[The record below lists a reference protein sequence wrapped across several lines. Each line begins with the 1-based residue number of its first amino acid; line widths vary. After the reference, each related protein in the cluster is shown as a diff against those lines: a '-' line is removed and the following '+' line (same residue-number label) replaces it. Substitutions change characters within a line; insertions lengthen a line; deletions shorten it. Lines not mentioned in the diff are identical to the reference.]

1 MSEKPRH
8 TRHGSYRGHL
18 IFIALAALPISAASE
33 SEIIDAAKTGN
44 LDKVTMLLRDKPELV
59 KDTDEAGKTALHFAQ
74 NKQIA
79 AVLLQSGAELEC
91 KTKKGATPLFG
102 AVFNKHFDVVG
113 FLVSKGADVNAKGDQ
128 NFTPLHLAAR
138 YADKEIV
145 RLLLDNCSDVNAQAL
160 KGGGT
165 PLSQAVPQGD
175 LEIIKLLW
183 EHGAKIDLGD
193 VYGATPLHVAAFA
206 GKKEIAQFLVEKGAD
221 VNAKDVHGWQPIHR
235 AAFFGRD
242 EIVTLFL
249 SKGVDVNA
257 KDNTGKTPLHVT
269 RTASMARLLLSHGA
283 EVNVTTTKDASLHK
297 TDFDGESVIELFVSL
312 NPDEQLPLETGVT
325 PLHLAAANGN
335 KDLVSVLL
343 DHGADTAAKTKKG
356 KTALDWAIEQGK
368 TDIQKLLEKHGK

>member
-1 MSEKPRH
+1 
-8 TRHGSYRGHL
+8 
-18 IFIALAALPISAASE
+18 
-33 SEIIDAAKTGN
+33 
-44 LDKVTMLLRDKPELV
+44 
-59 KDTDEAGKTALHFAQ
+59 
-74 NKQIA
+74 
-79 AVLLQSGAELEC
+79 
-91 KTKKGATPLFG
+91 
-102 AVFNKHFDVVG
+102 
-113 FLVSKGADVNAKGDQ
+113 
-128 NFTPLHLAAR
+128 
-138 YADKEIV
+138 
-145 RLLLDNCSDVNAQAL
+145 
-160 KGGGT
+160 
-165 PLSQAVPQGD
+165 
-175 LEIIKLLW
+175 
-183 EHGAKIDLGD
+183 
-193 VYGATPLHVAAFA
+193 VAAFA